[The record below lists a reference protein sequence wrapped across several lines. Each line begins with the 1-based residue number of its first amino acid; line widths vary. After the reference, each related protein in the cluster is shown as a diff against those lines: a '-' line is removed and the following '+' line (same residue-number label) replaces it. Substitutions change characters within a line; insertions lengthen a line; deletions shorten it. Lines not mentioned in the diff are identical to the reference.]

1 MLFVHGGNFIQG
13 AGGTPIYNSTYIAAT
28 QNVIVITI
36 NYRLGALGF
45 LASTTLAGN
54 YGFKDQIF
62 ALEWVR
68 DNIAVFGGNPNLVT
82 IFGQS
87 AGGTSMACHLTSPV
101 SDPLFQQAIVHSD
114 PWALYLKTPKQAEYT
129 QQKFAYYL
137 NCSQND
143 FACQRAASVDD
154 VIAAQ
159 DFSQNTMR
167 NETNVLALFYEWVP
181 VIDGHYVTDQPITN
195 FYAGKYQKTKPLIMG
210 TVLEEG
216 YLFVWEI
223 FPTSNATYGE
233 YEASV
238 KNIFGSNA
246 QKVLSYYPP
255 APFGQ
260 DQKDIASLL
269 ATDFIFFCA
278 NRYAA
283 QGINK
288 QNAAPVYI
296 YRFDQVMSF
305 DAWGDVNPYCVGQIG
320 RAVQQECRD
329 RSRMPS
335 SA

>member
-143 FACQRAASVDD
+143 FACQRA
-154 VIAAQ
+154 
-159 DFSQNTMR
+159 
-167 NETNVLALFYEWVP
+167 E
-181 VIDGHYVTDQPITN
+181 
-195 FYAGKYQKTKPLIMG
+195 
-210 TVLEEG
+210 
-216 YLFVWEI
+216 
-223 FPTSNATYGE
+223 
-233 YEASV
+233 
-238 KNIFGSNA
+238 
-246 QKVLSYYPP
+246 
-255 APFGQ
+255 
-260 DQKDIASLL
+260 
-269 ATDFIFFCA
+269 
-278 NRYAA
+278 
-283 QGINK
+283 
-288 QNAAPVYI
+288 
-296 YRFDQVMSF
+296 
-305 DAWGDVNPYCVGQIG
+305 IG